1 LLAALDIFVW
11 LSRGEGMPHVI
22 AEAGA
27 AALPVIVTP
36 DPGALQQVEAE
47 TSGLVVPHEDP
58 RAVAAAIARLA
69 ADPDLRRRLG
79 AALKRH
85 VVRTYSATVVI
96 PQWQALFD
104 EVLRRWGGSPLL

>member
-1 LLAALDIFVW
+1 MPGLLAALDIFVW

-27 AALPVIVTP
+27 AAPAG
-36 DPGALQQVEAE
+36 DRHARHGALQQIEAE
-47 TSGLVVPHEDP
+47 MSGLVVPHEDP

-104 EVLRRWGGSPLL
+104 EVMRS